1 MENYSLIYIQ
11 ESYYLENLNV
21 VLRNLENNNYKYI
34 SRKTLKSIPEKD
46 QYVVKSTF
54 DIIKALFSLRK
65 INFEKFIACNV
76 DDFYFHLIFRFAS
89 FNSFI
94 SYDEGQRSIILKDQY
109 YFQKSFE
116 KKGQKKLALMN
127 RLFGFP
133 KPFGEYYDY
142 SDTHYTFYNFDLI
155 EHNLRNHKNII
166 FLNKKS
172 AAKSIDKVFVGQSSN
187 WRYMTV
193 EGAKNKTI
201 NLNSAE
207 YLKKISAAAKVINRL
222 NPDLY
227 LMHPRENNDL
237 IHLLNENIN
246 VVKNIG
252 GRSHIL
258 INMLHK
264 MNTRFLVY
272 SDKSGVLFDISDEI
286 EINFI
291 DLFKRFET
299 KSYKDFVTNFNKY
312 RFGNN
317 NNSPKAKI
325 LLTED
330 IK

>member
-11 ESYYLENLNV
+11 ETYYLENLNV

-34 SRKTLKSIPEKD
+34 SRKTLKNIPKED
-46 QYVVKSTF
+46 QYIVENTF
-54 DIIKALFSLRK
+54 DVINVLFSLRK
-65 INFEKFIACNV
+65 INFEKFIASNV

-89 FNSFI
+89 FNNFI
-94 SYDEGQRSIILKDQY
+94 SYDEGQRSIVLNDH
-109 YFQKSFE
+109 YFQRSFE

-127 RLFGFP
+127 RILGFP
-133 KPFGEYYDY
+133 KPYGEYYDY
-142 SDTHYTFYNFDLI
+142 SDIHYTFYNHNLI
-155 EHNLRNHKNII
+155 EHNLKNHKNIV

-172 AAKSIDKVFVGQSSN
+172 TARSIEKIFIGISSN
-187 WRYMTV
+187 WRYM
-193 EGAKNKTI
+193 ANKTL

-207 YLKKISAAAKVINRL
+207 YLEKILAAAKVINQL

-237 IHLLNENIN
+237 VDLLNENIN
-246 VVKNIG
+246 VVKDIG
-252 GRSHIL
+252 GKSHVL
-258 INMLHK
+258 INKLHR

-272 SDKSGVLFDISDEI
+272 SDKSGVLFDINDEI
-286 EINFI
+286 EISFI

-299 KSYKDFVTNFNKY
+299 ESYKEFVTNFNKY